1 MRGSR
6 LTESDERS
14 QNVSAERQ
22 PFHTPEATLWDYV
35 RIVSTRRWMV
45 LSVFLCTVLVAALWV
60 FTRTP
65 IYRSRAVLQI
75 DPGRSAMP
83 PLERAFERSPFAAT
97 TPRDFIE
104 TQTMLIREDRLVEI
118 TFDHFGI
125 GGKPGYQDAESPL
138 QMFKEQFVVNAIRRT
153 RLVEV
158 NFDWPNPEEGARIL
172 DYHVRQYVA
181 DYNRRKRESADVVL
195 AGLQRQRDQFAPQV
209 EKARGDLQAFK
220 EKHNVIAFE
229 QNQDTVTEDLRARAQ
244 GVSEAREEL
253 SVITARLEQVESA
266 VKNDTPVENLP
277 DVLKSPL
284 IRDYRNQKAKAE
296 QDLRE
301 GLKRF
306 GEQHPEIKA
315 LKAKLDSTSE
325 NIEIE
330 IGRILSAAVT
340 ERASAEQVLALR
352 EKQFEEQKRAVQDFN
367 RLKLEYDR
375 LQSLFDTQ
383 NQIYIKVVDAIEQ
396 CKVVAQSQSD
406 ETVTVERYPKAE
418 VEPAKPRK
426 ALVLGLTCLLGLA
439 LGIGVAFL
447 MDSLDTS
454 IKSKDDLSRYLGL
467 NLLGYVPEVG
477 DLRTS
482 KKRHSLDGLLIL
494 NDPRSPVAEAFR
506 SIRTALSFSVAAQD
520 VNQIMVTSSS
530 PTEGKTLVC
539 VNTAGALAQAGKRV
553 LLVDAD
559 MRKPAI
565 HKMFEVD
572 QNPGLTNLL
581 AGEGAHTLDDVV
593 RPANLPNL
601 FFVPCGPIP
610 PNPAELIG
618 CDRMKALLEQM
629 GSEYD
634 HVIIDTPPVINVTD
648 AAVLCGSVHGV
659 VFVVRSFRTPRD
671 AARRA
676 IEVLANSGGRF
687 LGAVLNNVD
696 VPRGAY
702 HYYDSYY
709 YYQQYY
715 YYGDDGGKRKR
726 RKKVDRGSHKAT
738 A

>member
-1 MRGSR
+1 MSDNNERNEGVGSG
-6 LTESDERS
+6 
-14 QNVSAERQ
+14 RQ
-22 PFHTPEATLWDYV
+22 PFHTPEPTLWDYV
-35 RIVSTRRWMV
+35 RVVSTRRWMV
-45 LSVFLCTVLVAALWV
+45 LSVFLCTVLVFALWV

-83 PLERAFERSPFAAT
+83 PIERAFEQSPFAVN

-104 TQTMLIREDRLVEI
+104 TQTMLIREDRLVEM

-125 GGKPGYQDAESPL
+125 GGKPGFRDAENPL
-138 QMFKEQFVVNAIRRT
+138 EVFKGLFVVNAIRRT

-158 NFDWPNPEEGARIL
+158 NFDWPDPKEGARIL

-209 EKARGDLQAFK
+209 EKARSDLQAFK
-220 EKHNVIAFE
+220 EKHNVVAFE

-244 GVSEAREEL
+244 AVSESREEL
-253 SVITARLEQVESA
+253 SVISARLEQIESA
-266 VKNDTPVENLP
+266 VKNHTPVENLP

-325 NIEIE
+325 NIRIE

-352 EKQFEEQKRAVQDFN
+352 EKQFEEQRRAVQDFN

-375 LQSLFDTQ
+375 LRSLFETQ
-383 NQIYIKVVDAIEQ
+383 NQIYIRVADAIEQ

-406 ETVTVERYPKAE
+406 ETVTVERYPRAE

-426 ALVLGLTCLLGLA
+426 AIVLGLACLFGLA
-439 LGIGVAFL
+439 LGIGLAFL
-447 MDSLDTS
+447 MDNLDTS
-454 IKSKDDLSRYLGL
+454 IKSKDDVSRHLGL
-467 NLLGYVPEVG
+467 NLLGYVPEV
-477 DLRTS
+477 DELRIAQR
-482 KKRHSLDGLLIL
+482 RHSHDGLVIL

-506 SIRTALSFSVAAQD
+506 SIRTALSFSAAAQD
-520 VNQIMVTSSS
+520 VNRIMVTSSS
-530 PTEGKTLVC
+530 PSEGKTLVC
-539 VNTAGALAQAGKRV
+539 VNAAAALAQAGKRV

-559 MRKPAI
+559 MRKPAV
-565 HKMFEVD
+565 HKIFEVD
-572 QNPGLTNLL
+572 QNPGLTNVL

-593 RPANLPNL
+593 RPTDLPNL
-601 FFVPCGPIP
+601 FFIPCGPIP

-618 CDRMKALLEQM
+618 CDRMKALLDEM

-634 HVIIDTPPVINVTD
+634 RVIIDTPPVINVTD

-676 IEVLANSGGRF
+676 VEVLANSGGRF

-726 RKKVDRGSHKAT
+726 RKRAERGSHKAT

>member
-1 MRGSR
+1 LSDNNERNEGVGSG
-6 LTESDERS
+6 
-14 QNVSAERQ
+14 RQ
-22 PFHTPEATLWDYV
+22 PFHTPEPTLWDYV
-35 RIVSTRRWMV
+35 RVVSTRRWMV
-45 LSVFLCTVLVAALWV
+45 LSVFLCTVLVFALWV

-83 PLERAFERSPFAAT
+83 PIERAFEQSPFAVN

-104 TQTMLIREDRLVEI
+104 TQTMLIREDRLVEM

-125 GGKPGYQDAESPL
+125 GGKPGFRDAENPL
-138 QMFKEQFVVNAIRRT
+138 EVFKGLFVVNAIRRT

-158 NFDWPNPEEGARIL
+158 NFDWPDPKEGARIL

-209 EKARGDLQAFK
+209 EKARSDLQAFK
-220 EKHNVIAFE
+220 EKHNVVAFE

-244 GVSEAREEL
+244 AVSESREEL
-253 SVITARLEQVESA
+253 SVISARLEQIESA
-266 VKNDTPVENLP
+266 VKNHTPVENLP

-325 NIEIE
+325 NIRIE

-352 EKQFEEQKRAVQDFN
+352 EKQFEEQRRAVQDFN

-375 LQSLFDTQ
+375 LRSLFETQ
-383 NQIYIKVVDAIEQ
+383 NQIYIRVADAIEQ

-406 ETVTVERYPKAE
+406 ETVTVERYPRAE

-426 ALVLGLTCLLGLA
+426 AIVLGLACLFGLA
-439 LGIGVAFL
+439 LGIGLAFL
-447 MDSLDTS
+447 MDNLDTS
-454 IKSKDDLSRYLGL
+454 IKSKDDVSRHLGL
-467 NLLGYVPEVG
+467 NLLGYVPEV
-477 DLRTS
+477 DELRIAQR
-482 KKRHSLDGLLIL
+482 RHSHDGLVIL

-506 SIRTALSFSVAAQD
+506 SIRTALSFSAAAQD
-520 VNQIMVTSSS
+520 VNRIMVTSSS
-530 PTEGKTLVC
+530 PSEGKTLVC
-539 VNTAGALAQAGKRV
+539 VNAAAALAQAGKRV

-559 MRKPAI
+559 MRKPAV
-565 HKMFEVD
+565 HKIFEVD
-572 QNPGLTNLL
+572 QNPGLTNVL

-593 RPANLPNL
+593 RPTDLPNL
-601 FFVPCGPIP
+601 FFIPCGPIP

-618 CDRMKALLEQM
+618 CDRMKALLDEM

-634 HVIIDTPPVINVTD
+634 RVIIDTPPVINVTD

-676 IEVLANSGGRF
+676 VEVLANSGGRF

-726 RKKVDRGSHKAT
+726 RKRAERGSHKAT